1 MILEFYRQ
9 GPLEDDVAAGQGTF
23 CRAPTPHVG
32 THGLKDWSRQPPE
45 FRFF

>member
-1 MILEFYRQ
+1 MSDSRIL
-9 GPLEDDVAAGQGTF
+9 PLEDDVAAGQGTF